1 MAATTSQQRT
11 LGVSKRRNWIIAI
24 AALLG
29 VIVILAGIKA
39 GQIGT
44 MIKAG
49 KSFVM
54 PPEAVTSA
62 KVEATEWQASR
73 SAIGS
78 LVAVRSVN
86 LASEVAG
93 LVREIGFDSGSF
105 VRKDQVLVKMDTSTE
120 EAQLASARADAEL
133 ARATLARARA
143 LRESQTNSPADLDAA
158 EARAKQAAASVGLL
172 QATIAKKTIRA
183 PFDGRISIR
192 QVELGQV
199 LAS

>member
-120 EAQLASARADAEL
+120 EAQLASARLNAMNERFRGRLPWALAFSYSRAVQQPALDAWKGDAANIEPAQKALVHRARCNQAARRGAYDALADAPSG
-133 ARATLARARA
+133 A
-143 LRESQTNSPADLDAA
+143 
-158 EARAKQAAASVGLL
+158 
-172 QATIAKKTIRA
+172 
-183 PFDGRISIR
+183 
-192 QVELGQV
+192 
-199 LAS
+199 